1 MMFFL
6 LFLEKPDQNSTE
18 ENIISQKLECTGTG
32 INNIILIFFP
42 FVPVLTIFGRFLMFR
57 IRNFVSI

>member
-1 MMFFL
+1 MFFL

-32 INNIILIFFP
+32 INNIILIF
-42 FVPVLTIFGRFLMFR
+42 LYRYSQFLGVF
-57 IRNFVSI
+57 